1 MVKKFCSLSHFWGA
15 SLWDLHLQICSGLHT
30 VLRFKC
36 YLMSGRRYD
45 TEQVWR
51 YFSFYTTGQGTKWLY
66 HICLVCELL
75 SWDLL
80 TRNIFGFR
88 ILIAVWNT
96 LQSDLRSS
104 YFTKGTNDLKESST
118 KEKTPISGL
127 AFHTLARGVVLF
139 VPSRSS
145 RNHFLNGRNSS
156 LRSFHFQGVFFRI

>member
-1 MVKKFCSLSHFWGA
+1 MLFDVWSCG
-15 SLWDLHLQICSGLHT
+15 
-30 VLRFKC
+30 
-36 YLMSGRRYD
+36 RYD

-127 AFHTLARGVVLF
+127 AFHTLAPGVVLF

-145 RNHFLNGRNSS
+145 RDHFLNGQNSATVQPMKNFQFVVWQAS
-156 LRSFHFQGVFFRI
+156 SPKKTLHHKRQKKWHEKLGQKLESFL